1 MIKEQLRYDISEHV
15 PATALVGLVS
25 AALVAAAAA
34 PAVAIERKVEERERE

>member
-34 PAVAIERKVEERERE
+34 VAIERKVEERERE